1 MTENKQLS
9 AIYRFLAQA
18 MRYPEAEWLNEI
30 FKEQLLELLNSLQ
43 WQDEAAAL
51 SFDPASPHDLEIIQ
65 VEHTRLFI
73 SAAGGVYAS
82 PYGSVY
88 LSKSGTLLNESTDE
102 VRDFYR
108 RNGFDLADDYEVAD
122 HIVNELE
129 FLSLLTAN
137 NMPKEEQEFL
147 KVYFRP
153 WFTTFAE
160 QVKEAAEIPFYK
172 VVIKLIDFFT
182 KDE

>member
-1 MTENKQLS
+1 MTDNRQLS

-18 MRYPEAEWLNEI
+18 MRYPKPEWLNEL
-30 FKEQLLELLNSLQ
+30 FKEQLLELLNLLELHE
-43 WQDEAAAL
+43 EAQSL
-51 SFDPASPHDLEIIQ
+51 SFNPASPHDLEVIQ

-88 LSKSGTLLNESTDE
+88 LSESGTLLNESTDE
-102 VRDFYR
+102 VRGFYR

-129 FLSLLTAN
+129 FLALLTAN
-137 NMPKEEQEFL
+137 NMLAEEQEFL
-147 KVYFRP
+147 KTYFRP
-153 WFTTFAE
+153 WFTTFAGRVRE
-160 QVKEAAEIPFYK
+160 TAEIPFYRI
-172 VVIKLIDFFT
+172 VIKLIDFFT
-182 KDE
+182 RDE

>member
-9 AIYRFLAQA
+9 AVYRFLAQA

-30 FKEQLLELLNSLQ
+30 FKKQLLELLHSLQ
-43 WQDEAAAL
+43 WQEEAAAL
-51 SFDPASPHDLEIIQ
+51 SFNPASSHDLEIIQ

-88 LSKSGTLLNESTDE
+88 LSESGTLLNESTDK

-129 FLSLLTAN
+129 FLGLLTAN
-137 NMPKEEQEFL
+137 DMLKAEQEFL
-147 KVYFRP
+147 KTYFRP

-160 QVKEAAEIPFYK
+160 QVREAAEIPFYK
-172 VVIKLIDFFT
+172 IIIKLIDFFT
-182 KDE
+182 RDE